1 MATLNYSS
9 CKRKFRKPSFPRN
22 RKFPP
27 AREWRAIAFLNEA
40 GINQRFPML
49 LIGANKKDTVSQIG
63 VFLELALFLYWWAV
77 LGTNLQLNLLIY
89 KVVVLQQVKL
99 RHVFR
104 HVFEKYPPCFTC
116 F

>member
-1 MATLNYSS
+1 
-9 CKRKFRKPSFPRN
+9 
-22 RKFPP
+22 
-27 AREWRAIAFLNEA
+27 
-40 GINQRFPML
+40 ML

-89 KVVVLQQVKL
+89 KVVVLQKVKL